1 MQNYLFISL
10 ALLFS
15 FANGHSWLHCTDY
28 RITNAEQTKN
38 FQSSQCVGYGRA
50 WSQCCENTA
59 FGLDRGYNYQPGGGS
74 KLCRDPLRTGNNYG
88 ASYSTGSPMAKYS
101 PGQQVCLAWA
111 PKNHVA
117 ASCINKN
124 IPDNGMEVYMSG
136 PNPTADATS
145 LNQMTKIADW
155 GKNPGADAYKGFHN
169 CPNFCSDPDK
179 ATCTGCF
186 YIPRNVQVG
195 AVYSFI
201 WTWEFNAVSDQYSTC
216 WEAQI
221 VANTQGTALALPSG
235 YSNVASATGVTPV
248 PPPPAT
254 SASVRTSAARTSN
267 NAVRTS
273 AAVGRT
279 SQQAVDPQDTQDQQ
293 QETQD
298 VNPQETAFNPRN
310 QTVVYIFA
318 GASSIAVQVQ
328 LIAVAMILAV
338 ILAQ

>member
-1 MQNYLFISL
+1 
-10 ALLFS
+10 
-15 FANGHSWLHCTDY
+15 
-28 RITNAEQTKN
+28 
-38 FQSSQCVGYGRA
+38 
-50 WSQCCENTA
+50 
-59 FGLDRGYNYQPGGGS
+59 
-74 KLCRDPLRTGNNYG
+74 
-88 ASYSTGSPMAKYS
+88 MAKYS

-117 ASCINKN
+117 ASCINKD

-145 LNQMTKIADW
+145 FSQMTKIADW
-155 GKNPGADAYKGFHN
+155 GKNPGGDAFKGFQN

-186 YIPRNVQVG
+186 YIPRTAQVG
-195 AVYSFI
+195 AVYSFV

-221 VANTQGTALALPSG
+221 VASTQGDAVALPSG
-235 YSNVASATGVTPV
+235 YTNIAPGNGNT
-248 PPPPAT
+248 PPPMAT
-254 SASVRTSAARTSN
+254 SAPVRTSAARTSN

-273 AAVGRT
+273 APVRTSSGRT
-279 SQQAVDPQDTQDQQ
+279 SQQVVQPQDTDQQ

-298 VNPQETAFNPRN
+298 VTPQNTAPIVPGN
-310 QTVVYIFA
+310 QTVIYIYA
-318 GASSIAVQVQ
+318 GASSMAVQVQ
-328 LIAVAMILAV
+328 LIAAAIFLAL